1 MNNLFQFCAAFV
13 HRIPNNFSC
22 QHEKPSAVVNIALV
36 TQFFNQYPK
45 SLVNYFSGGV
55 GGRSNQNDVEGG
67 FGGGGGPNGAG
78 GGGGGGGGYSGGAS
92 GSRSNSCGGG
102 GGSFNNGQEQSNQAG
117 ANAGSGYVIIKLLNV
132 R

>member
-1 MNNLFQFCAAFV
+1 MV
-13 HRIPNNFSC
+13 
-22 QHEKPSAVVNIALV
+22 
-36 TQFFNQYPK
+36 FFHCLISFGIFELLTPANHSP
-45 SLVNYFSGGV
+45 GGV
-55 GGRSNQNDVEGG
+55 GGRSNQNEVEGG

-102 GGSFNNGQEQSNQAG
+102 GGSYNNGQEPSNQAG
-117 ANAGSGYVIIKLLNV
+117 VNSASGYVIIKLLNV

>member
-1 MNNLFQFCAAFV
+1 MAYCRPGSVQ
-13 HRIPNNFSC
+13 
-22 QHEKPSAVVNIALV
+22 IALA
-36 TQFFNQYPK
+36 NQYCNHFPK
-45 SLVNYFSGGV
+45 SLMNYFSGGV

-117 ANAGSGYVIIKLLNV
+117 ANVGSGYVIIKLLNV